1 MVTERDW
8 TDDDMRDLLA
18 TVRRENEADLAS
30 AQATL
35 AEAAA
40 DGTAASGSLV
50 GVLAAAEN
58 MVEDAKSILAEVDAA
73 EQRLADGS
81 YGLCVSCGGAI
92 GGDRLRV
99 RPWVRECVACAG
111 AHGH

>member
-1 MVTERDW
+1 MTRDW
-8 TDDDMRDLLA
+8 NVDEMRELLA
-18 TVRRENEADLAS
+18 TARRENEADLA
-30 AQATL
+30 AARATL

-40 DGTAASGSLV
+40 DGTAASGNLV
-50 GVLAAAEN
+50 GPLAAAEN
-58 MVEDAKSILAEVDAA
+58 MLEDAQAILADVDAA
-73 EQRLADGS
+73 EARLAGGT
-81 YGLCVSCGGAI
+81 YGDCDSCGGDI